1 MIKKKILNYLAKKP
15 SSNPDT
21 KPSYNRSRKTAI
33 VFTEEQNNEALIE
46 LTQGL
51 ISDGKEIHTLMMV
64 ENPAKDASYPHPH
77 LSEKDISLTGKVS
90 AERLQGFFNTRFDLL
105 LVLNETQS
113 SLTRFVISKSNA
125 PLRAGYLSED
135 HSNSLLNLMIKPND
149 KSHHAELLAYLR
161 KIA

>member
-1 MIKKKILNYLAKKP
+1 MIKKKILNYLSRKP
-15 SSNPDT
+15 ISEAGE

-33 VFTEEQNNEALIE
+33 VFSEEQNNEALIE

-64 ENPAKDASYPHPH
+64 ENPSKDASYPHPH

-90 AERLQGFFNTRFDLL
+90 SERLQDFFNTRFDLL

-135 HSNSLLNLMIKPND
+135 HSDSLLNLMIKPND